1 MGRLLGYQTMSH
13 RYGHG
18 KPAHA
23 ELEKLLQQSTNV
35 YGGWLT
41 QIGEYDGDYKAIMAK
56 EAQINPD
63 FYNGATPCW
72 DCAAIHTMVCEL
84 RPKRWLEVGS
94 GHSTA
99 FAMNA
104 SFMHYTETEF
114 EVVDPEAQPWL
125 ANFPVKVNPVGV
137 NDVPVEKFT
146 GLAAGDVLFVD
157 GSHLANSGSDVVV
170 LFLKILP
177 QLRSGVWV
185 HFHDIFL
192 PYDYPPAWGGRR
204 EEQYSEQYMLA
215 LMLLMDGA
223 KRYQVEL
230 PMHYSLGRGEFK
242 EQVDQLNRVW
252 TLGRKPEAGPQTRWD
267 LSGASFWMRVK

>member
-1 MGRLLGYQTMSH
+1 MSGF

-23 ELEKLLQQSTNV
+23 ELEKLLQQSV
-35 YGGWLT
+35 SVHGGWLT
-41 QIGEYDGDYKAIMAK
+41 QLGEYDGDYKAIIAK
-56 EAQINPD
+56 DSLINPD

-104 SFMHYTETEF
+104 AEMHHTGTGF
-114 EVVDPEAQPWL
+114 EVVDPEAPPWL
-125 ANFPVKVNPVGV
+125 STFPFVKIHKAGV
-137 NDVPVEKFT
+137 NDVPVEMFT
-146 GLAAGDVLFVD
+146 SLAAGDILFVD
-157 GSHLANSGSDVVV
+157 GSHMANSGSDVVV
-170 LFLKILP
+170 LFLEILP
-177 QLRSGVWV
+177 RLKSGVWV

-192 PYDYPPAWGGRR
+192 PYDYPPDWCGQR
-204 EEQYSEQYMLA
+204 EKYYTEQYMLA

-230 PMHYSLGRGEFK
+230 PMYYALGQEIFK
-242 EQVDQLNRVW
+242 EQVDRLNAVW
-252 TLGRKPEAGPQTRWD
+252 TLGRKPQTRWD
-267 LSGASFWMRVK
+267 LSGGSFWMRVK